1 MEKTR
6 HDVDGHAPAE
16 APRDM
21 HVFKLRCNACWE
33 VLCGANGPQACYRT
47 CCSHIFCERD
57 AMKHFRDGNLICPA
71 CGEDLSQRQGSV
83 CEITV
88 KSATGPRR
96 LEIIWEEMLADP
108 VSCMAQIQEAMRFL
122 MVFRQSVWAMF
133 MLATLVPASPR
144 KLPTSTCTKVSHGEA
159 LTTGKERIH
168 NELIDEHKEYQQQH
182 GQRYL
187 QMKSYTEKLEE
198 EIGELKNKMVVLNN
212 TIEETRESYK
222 DKARVCRNYEKV
234 IKGMKAQQEGNGQRV
249 MTAQPSGRMPLN
261 VAPSPKFAKSISS
274 MQSSSLRQHTF
285 DQPATTQHP
294 AFAMQNESTSS
305 RYASNAM
312 ARPSSSFRGNSS
324 FAPPPSNAGGML
336 TRSSKR
342 LVPGLPPVANG
353 DDDYDVGMDDPALA
367 EVPVTFDKSAVESII
382 FDSGIVLQFA
392 QHGVEL
398 EDTLFL
404 QPDLCTL
411 DDWHREVDERVQP
424 NALEQLSDREI
435 DDQITSLLTSMDPKE
450 HYLNAAEYYL
460 DHPKEYAAFFKTPLV
475 VQSCHYLGID
485 SSAIPHRSLQSFKRQ
500 PDSAEAVPDLVLK
513 ARYDAYRHECQ
524 LCIAIILQTQQLI
537 AAKLQHGQ
545 VDPLPPVVQAKRKK
559 PRTRPVDEVQPPRVY
574 DHAKNREELQRM
586 DIMKH
591 AKLLENAERWK
602 ETQASIHKASDRRVT
617 AREAAELAFK
627 QKEFEKEVKLK
638 SYDAVAEQ
646 KTRRKMILDNFRNHT
661 PVQLKPNMKEEA
673 RLVKELH
680 NLDLDEH
687 LRRAARI
694 KHAHEYR
701 KQHVL
706 DKSNRKLERLP
717 PRVGPGS
724 ISSGPP
730 PSR

>member
-71 CGEDLSQRQGSV
+71 CGEDLSQRAQRDRGYDPTNAYLMV
-83 CEITV
+83 
-88 KSATGPRR
+88 ATTYGA
-96 LEIIWEEMLADP
+96 IIWEEMLADP

-122 MVFRQSVWAMF
+122 MFQQAQENYR
-133 MLATLVPASPR
+133 
-144 KLPTSTCTKVSHGEA
+144 EA
-159 LTTGKERIH
+159 LTMGKERMH
-168 NELIDEHKEYQQQH
+168 NELSLQVFDEHKEYQQQH

-198 EIGELKNKMVVLNN
+198 EINELKNKMVVLNN
-212 TIEETRESYK
+212 TVEETRESFK
-222 DKARVCRNYEKV
+222 DKARLCRNYEKM

-274 MQSSSLRQHTF
+274 MQSSSLRQHT
-285 DQPATTQHP
+285 
-294 AFAMQNESTSS
+294 
-305 RYASNAM
+305 
-312 ARPSSSFRGNSS
+312 
-324 FAPPPSNAGGML
+324 L
-336 TRSSKR
+336 
-342 LVPGLPPVANG
+342 ANG
-353 DDDYDVGMDDPALA
+353 DDDYDVGIGPTLT

-435 DDQITSLLTSMDPKE
+435 DDQITSLLTNMDPKE

-460 DHPKEYAAFFKTPLV
+460 DHPKEYAEFFKTPLV

-537 AAKLQHGQ
+537 AAKLQHGH
-545 VDPLPPVVQAKRKK
+545 VGPLPPVAQARRKK

-574 DHAKNREELQRM
+574 DDAKNREELQRM

-602 ETQASIHKASDRRVT
+602 ETQASIHKASDRRVA

-627 QKEFEKEVKLK
+627 QKEFEKDVKLK

-646 KTRRKMILDNFRNHT
+646 KTRRKLILDNFRNHT
-661 PVQLKPNMKEEA
+661 PVQLKPHMKEEA

-694 KHAHEYR
+694 KQAHEYR

-717 PRVGPGS
+717 PRLGPS
-724 ISSGPP
+724 SASSGPP